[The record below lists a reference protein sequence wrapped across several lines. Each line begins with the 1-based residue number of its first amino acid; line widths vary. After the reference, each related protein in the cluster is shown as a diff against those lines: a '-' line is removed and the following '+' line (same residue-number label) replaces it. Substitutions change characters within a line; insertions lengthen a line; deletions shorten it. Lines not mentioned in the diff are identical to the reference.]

1 MGNKEILISSYSGYQ
16 SEQYITT
23 VQHNDK
29 IRVSITTVPDERKEA
44 FVIEANKSN
53 NIHHFFTVNVS
64 NQTQRIIFVFRKVTF
79 FGSNHI
85 MASTVI
91 PMSDL
96 PQSENDKN
104 NTEMKTLKIY
114 EPYQHMNNNVY
125 AIKNRRVFG
134 EMEIQFTPTEKF
146 PLPSMKD
153 NYNNYKKKAE
163 NKHSTV
169 DISAVNNSNY
179 MGYGYVPNENQNN
192 YQKYSYMDDQKQF
205 NTQNSNV
212 NQNNYQNY
220 SYVDGQ
226 NQLNTQNSFENQ
238 YNATNQ
244 NNEVNLNQQENQYGI
259 NQCEQPI
266 QNQPQVLSQPQN
278 QMVFVNDLI

>member
-1 MGNKEILISSYSGYQ
+1 MNMYGLNIHLQ
-16 SEQYITT
+16 SFYIKRNL
-23 VQHNDK
+23 VQPNDK

-85 MASTVI
+85 IASTVI

-96 PQSENDKN
+96 PQSENDEN

-163 NKHSTV
+163 NKYSTV

-192 YQKYSYMDDQKQF
+192 YQ
-205 NTQNSNV
+205 
-212 NQNNYQNY
+212 NY

-226 NQLNTQNSFENQ
+226 NQFNTQNSYENQ

-244 NNEVNLNQQENQYGI
+244 NNEANLNQQQNQYGI
-259 NQCEQPI
+259 NQ
-266 QNQPQVLSQPQN
+266 
-278 QMVFVNDLI
+278 